1 MSDATSYGLS
11 AAAAVLGVVARRCMA
26 ARRGSAPP
34 PYRGVRAI
42 VQPGT
47 GRRAASFAIRWRG
60 AVPRSDRGSGVASS
74 AMRRRS
80 DTLFTSAF
88 VALTL
93 SDLAY
98 FIAGGALIGVT
109 PFFVTGPLG
118 GGPAAVGLA
127 VGAFSITTLI
137 VRPLA
142 GRWADRHGRRPLLI
156 GGAALFAILVLGH
169 LLITDVAWLVVL
181 RLLLGV
187 AEALYFVA
195 GFAALADLAP
205 PGRVGEALS
214 YNSLALYLG
223 IATGPIIGQALLGWG
238 GFPLVWAGAGVLL
251 AVAALLAA
259 RVPETLQRTSE
270 PPPPAPLVHPAAL
283 VPGLGLFIGVA
294 VVGGFLAFGS
304 LRAAGL
310 GLDPWSTV
318 LGLFGVVVVAC
329 RILFATLPDRV
340 PPLRL
345 AAAALGASGAGL
357 ILMAAVPAA
366 WSLFAGATLLGIGT
380 AFLTPAVFAAIFS
393 RVPPSQRGSAAGTAS
408 VFIDLGLGGGPVV
421 LGLIAAS
428 SGVPAAFLTAA
439 GLAAAGVVLLATR
452 PIPRAPV
459 SASRGTG

>member
-1 MSDATSYGLS
+1 
-11 AAAAVLGVVARRCMA
+11 
-26 ARRGSAPP
+26 
-34 PYRGVRAI
+34 
-42 VQPGT
+42 
-47 GRRAASFAIRWRG
+47 
-60 AVPRSDRGSGVASS
+60 
-74 AMRRRS
+74 MRRRP
-80 DTLFTSAF
+80 DTLFTPAF

-127 VGAFSITTLI
+127 VGAFSVTTVIL
-137 VRPLA
+137 RPLA

-156 GGAALFAILVLGH
+156 GGALPFALLVMGH
-169 LLITDVAWLVVL
+169 LLVTDVAWLVVL

-205 PGRVGEALS
+205 PGRAGEALS
-214 YNSLALYLG
+214 YNSLALYVG
-223 IATGPIIGQALLGWG
+223 IATGPILGQALLGRG

-259 RVPETLQRTSE
+259 RVPETLE
-270 PPPPAPLVHPAAL
+270 PASGPSAPAPLIHPAAL
-283 VPGLGLFIGVA
+283 VPGVGLFIGVA
-294 VVGGFLAFGS
+294 VVGGFLAFAS
-304 LRAAGL
+304 LHAARL
-310 GLDPWSTV
+310 GLDLWSTV
-318 LGLFGVVVVAC
+318 LGLFGLVVVAC

-345 AAAALGASGAGL
+345 AAAALVASGAGL
-357 ILMAAVPAA
+357 VLLATVPAA
-366 WSLFAGATLLGIGT
+366 WSLFTGATLLAIGT

-393 RVPPSQRGSAAGTAS
+393 RVPASQRGSAAGTAS
-408 VFIDLGLGGGPVV
+408 LFIDLGLGGGPVV
-421 LGLIAAS
+421 LGFVAAA
-428 SGVPAAFLTAA
+428 GGIPTAFLAAA
-439 GLAAAGVVLLATR
+439 GLAAAGAVLLASR

-459 SASRGTG
+459 PVSPDAG